1 MKEMKKTVMPFA
13 TAFVAFAAAFL
24 ALDYAVMAMQGLTL
38 IFQP

>member
-1 MKEMKKTVMPFA
+1 MKEMNKTVMPFA
-13 TAFVAFAAAFL
+13 AAFVAFAAAFL